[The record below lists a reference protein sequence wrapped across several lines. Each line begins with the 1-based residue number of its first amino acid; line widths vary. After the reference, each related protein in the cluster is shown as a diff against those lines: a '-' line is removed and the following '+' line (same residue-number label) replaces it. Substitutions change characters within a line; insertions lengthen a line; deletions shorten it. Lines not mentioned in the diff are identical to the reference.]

1 MCVWQKDKKL
11 EYLSIGMQMKQE
23 LYKLVYNRV
32 WQVWRNKM
40 MKMRNDKKEVRKA
53 VGKAVL

>member
-32 WQVWRNKM
+32 
-40 MKMRNDKKEVRKA
+40 
-53 VGKAVL
+53 